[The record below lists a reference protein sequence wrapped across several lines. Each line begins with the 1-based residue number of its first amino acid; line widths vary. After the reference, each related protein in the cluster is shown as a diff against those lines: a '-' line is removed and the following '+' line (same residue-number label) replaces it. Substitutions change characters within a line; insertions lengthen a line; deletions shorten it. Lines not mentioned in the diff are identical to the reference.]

1 MNTAK
6 VTAGIV
12 VIGNEVL
19 SGRTADVNVAYLCRR
34 LNDVGIGVMEVRM
47 VRDDPDAIGDAVKT
61 LAATCTYVFTTGG
74 IGPTHDDITLSSI
87 ARAYGVRMKRD
98 ALVEER
104 LRQYYGNRLVPAAL
118 RMADFPEGARVVF
131 HDQGWAPGC
140 MVENVC
146 ILAGS
151 PTHMQ
156 VMFEAVLPLLQ
167 QGEPIHSKTVDAWI
181 AENQIADALA
191 QIQER
196 FGEVEIG
203 SYPYRSE
210 VDGELRLGTAVVVRG
225 TDGKQVEEAAGA
237 VEAMMVEVGGILRS
251 AA

>member
-1 MNTAK
+1 MAEK
-6 VTAGIV
+6 VTAAIL

-19 SGRTADVNVAYLCRR
+19 SGRTADANVAYIARR
-34 LNDVGIGVMEVRM
+34 LGDIGITINEVRM
-47 VRDDPDAIGDAVKT
+47 VRDDMQAIGDAVKA
-61 LAATCTYVFTTGG
+61 LAAENTYVFSTGG
-74 IGPTHDDITLSSI
+74 IGPTHDDITI
-87 ARAYGVRMKRD
+87 AAMARAYGKRVVRD
-98 ALVEER
+98 EVVEGR

-118 RMADFPEGARVVF
+118 RMADFPEGARVVV

-140 MVENVC
+140 MLENVC
-146 ILAGS
+146 IMAGS

-156 VMFEAVLPLLQ
+156 VMLEAALPLLR
-167 QGEPIHSKTVDAWI
+167 QGEPVHSKTIDAWI

-191 QIQER
+191 QVQAR
-196 FGEVEIG
+196 FRDVEIG

-225 TDGKQVEEAAGA
+225 TDGKNVEEAGAA